1 MKRSRAAGTSS
12 KAAAHKMTPVTRRA
26 RWALIAAF
34 VATVSACS
42 NRPPDDPKDYVQRI
56 TELRAEKDAMFQREK
71 DPIPADRKAQFLPLS
86 YFPIDPEYNVVAA
99 LKESPTPKRQ
109 MMPTSTGAQRSMLEV
124 GTIEFTLKGQ
134 PMSLIAVTETDLSRL
149 TVMFSD
155 VTSGTETYPAGRY
168 IDLERTG
175 TGIYELD
182 FNQAY
187 NPYCY
192 YNITYE
198 CPYPP
203 PANRLKVPIRA
214 GERMKK
220 TE

>member
-1 MKRSRAAGTSS
+1 MGLVMSRTHFA
-12 KAAAHKMTPVTRRA
+12 VV
-26 RWALIAAF
+26 ALVLAMP
-34 VATVSACS
+34 ACS
-42 NRPPDDPKDYVQRI
+42 NRPPDNPKDYTQRI
-56 TELRAEKDAMFQREK
+56 ADMRADKDAMFQREN
-71 DPIPADRKAQFLPLS
+71 DPIPADRKAQFLPLA
-86 YFPIDPEYNVVAA
+86 YFPVDPEYHVSAA

-109 MMPTSTGAQRSMLEV
+109 MMPTSTGKQRLMLEV

-134 PMSLIAVTETDLSRL
+134 PMSLIALTETDLNRL

-155 VTSGTETYPAGRY
+155 MTSGTETYPAGRY

-182 FNQAY
+182 FNTAY

-203 PANRLKVPIRA
+203 AANRLKVPIRV
-214 GERMKK
+214 GEKMKG
-220 TE
+220 